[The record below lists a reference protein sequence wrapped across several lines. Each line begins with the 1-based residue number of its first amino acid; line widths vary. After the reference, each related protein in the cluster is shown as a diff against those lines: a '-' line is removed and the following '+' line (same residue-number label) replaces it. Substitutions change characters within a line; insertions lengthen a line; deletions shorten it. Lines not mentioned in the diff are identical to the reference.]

1 MIRFTID
8 GQELLA
14 EEGQTILEVARRA
27 SIHIPT
33 LCHHPALEPCGACRL
48 CIVEVRWGRRVSLQ
62 TACTYPAQE
71 GIEVLTMSEAVLA
84 TRRLILELML
94 ARCPNVPVIQD
105 LAREYGIEKSRFKT
119 EDSDEDCILC
129 GLCVRACHELV
140 GAGAINFAERGITRV
155 IGPPFLEET
164 DACIGCGAC
173 ALVCPTGAIRIVGEA
188 AAIYEALPL
197 GPTSAIHVPSLQAVP
212 RVPVIDTDA
221 CIHFRTGDL
230 GLEARQHV
238 GGCGVCQTLCEAEA
252 ISFDTQDEFLDL
264 EVGAIILATG
274 FANFDPASLD
284 QYAYGRSPN
293 VISGI
298 EFERMSNSAGP
309 TGGEILTADGKRPER
324 VAIIHCVGSRD
335 KAGAAAGTSHEH
347 CSRVC
352 CMYALKQAHLVRDK
366 TGAEVYEFY
375 MDMRTF
381 GKGYEEFYERI
392 QEEGVLMIRGRG
404 TEVAIEKD
412 GRLTVKAEDTNLGRP
427 VSATVDMVILG
438 AGIVPRPD
446 TAEVAQT
453 FGISRSPDGF
463 FMEAHPKLRPFHTNT
478 DGVFLAGACQAPRD
492 IPDTVAHANAAAA
505 EALALMSAGE
515 VTIAPITAWVD
526 EALCSGCKTCLD
538 LCPYKAITFIS
549 RNGTGVV
556 EANEALCKGC
566 GTCAAACPAGAITA
580 RHFTDAQILAQIE
593 GLFRAR
599 EGVMV

>member
-1 MIRFTID
+1 MIRFKID
-8 GQELLA
+8 GQEFQA
-14 EEGQTILEVARRA
+14 DPEETILQVARRA
-27 SIHIPT
+27 GIKIPT
-33 LCHHPALEPCGACRL
+33 LCYHPALEPYGACRL
-48 CIVEVRWGRRVSLQ
+48 CTVEVRWGRRSSLE
-62 TACTYPAQE
+62 TACTYPVRE
-71 GIEVLTMSEAVLA
+71 GIEVETMSEAVIR
-84 TRRLILELML
+84 TRRMILELML

-119 EDSDEDCILC
+119 DDPDENCILC
-129 GLCVRACHELV
+129 GLCVRACNELV
-140 GAGAINFAERGITRV
+140 GAGAINFSSRGITRV
-155 IGPPFLEET
+155 VGPPFLEQT
-164 DACIGCGAC
+164 DVCIGCGAC
-173 ALVCPTGAIRIVGEA
+173 AIVCPTGAIQIVGEE

-212 RVPVIDTDA
+212 RVPVIDTDV
-221 CIHFRTGDL
+221 CIHFRTGEL
-230 GLEARQHV
+230 GMEP
-238 GGCGVCQTLCEAEA
+238 GCGVCEKLCEAGA
-252 ISFDTQDEFLDL
+252 VDFSVQDELVDLD
-264 EVGAIILATG
+264 VGAIILATG
-274 FANFDPASLD
+274 FADFDPMNLE
-284 QYAYGRSPN
+284 QYAFGRSPN

-309 TGGEILTADGKRPER
+309 TGGQILTAEGKKPER

-335 KAGAAAGTSHEH
+335 KHSNEH

-366 TGAEVYEFY
+366 TNAEVFEFY

-392 QEEGVLMIRGRG
+392 QEEGVIMVRGRG
-404 TEVAIEKD
+404 TEVVVDKD

-438 AGIVPRPD
+438 AGVVAQPD
-446 TAEVAQT
+446 AAEVAQI
-453 FGISRSPDGF
+453 FGISRSSDGF

-478 DGVFLAGACQAPRD
+478 DGIFLAGNCQAPRD

-515 VTIAPITAWVD
+515 VTIAPTIAWVD
-526 EALCSGCKTCLD
+526 DTLCSGCKTCLD
-538 LCPYKAITFIS
+538 LCPYKAIAFIA
-549 RNGTGVV
+549 RDGTGVAEV
-556 EANEALCKGC
+556 NEALCKGC

-593 GLFRAR
+593 GLLRAI
-599 EGVMV
+599 EGVAT

>member
-1 MIRFTID
+1 MIKLTID
-8 GQELLA
+8 GQPFEV

-27 SIHIPT
+27 GIHIPT
-33 LCHHPALEPCGACRL
+33 LCYHPALEPYGACRL
-48 CIVEVRWGRRVSLQ
+48 CTVEVRWGRRTSLE
-62 TACTYPAQE
+62 TACTYPVRE
-71 GIEVLTMSEAVLA
+71 GIEVLTMSDAVVQA
-84 TRRLILELML
+84 RRMILELML

-119 EDSDEDCILC
+119 DDPDEDCILC
-129 GLCVRACHELV
+129 GLCVRVCNELV
-140 GAGAINFAERGITRV
+140 GAGAINFSERGITRMV
-155 IGPPFLEET
+155 GPPFLEVT
-164 DACIGCGAC
+164 DACIGCEAC
-173 ALVCPTGAIRIVGEA
+173 AIVCPTGAIRIVAEDE
-188 AAIYEALPL
+188 AIYEALPL
-197 GPTSAIHVPSLQAVP
+197 GPTSAIHVPSLQAIP

-221 CIHFRTGDL
+221 CIHFRTADL
-230 GLEARQHV
+230 GLGSGNGD
-238 GGCGVCQTLCEAEA
+238 GGCGVCEMLCEAEA
-252 ISFDTQDEFLDL
+252 INFDLQDELVDLD
-264 EVGAIILATG
+264 VGAIILATG
-274 FANFDPASLD
+274 FSNFDPSALD

-309 TGGEILTADGKRPER
+309 TGGEILTAEGKTPEG

-335 KAGAAAGTSHEH
+335 KAGAAAGTSNEH

-366 TGAEVYEFY
+366 TDAQVFEFY
-375 MDMRTF
+375 MDMRAF

-392 QEEGVLMIRGRG
+392 QEEGVIMVRGRG
-404 TEVAIEKD
+404 TEVAVEKD

-438 AGIVPRPD
+438 AGIVPQPD
-446 TAEVAQT
+446 AAQVAQT

-515 VTIAPITAWVD
+515 VTIAPTTAVVNED
-526 EALCSGCKTCLD
+526 LCSGCKTCLD
-538 LCPYKAITFIS
+538 LCPYQAISFIS
-549 RNGTGVV
+549 RNGTGVAEV
-556 EANEALCKGC
+556 NEALCKGC

-580 RHFTDAQILAQIE
+580 RHFSDSQIVAQIE
-593 GLFRAR
+593 GLFR
-599 EGVMV
+599 